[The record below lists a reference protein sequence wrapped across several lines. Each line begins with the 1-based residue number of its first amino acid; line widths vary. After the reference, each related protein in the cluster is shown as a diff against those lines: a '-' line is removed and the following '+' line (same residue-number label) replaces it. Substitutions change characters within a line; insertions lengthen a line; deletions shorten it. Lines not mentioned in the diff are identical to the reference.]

1 MKSYTPQDLTK
12 ESRSLPQLRVESC
25 TCSLQGQAELVLS
38 IQSWGAIFMLFWK
51 FSHILYIWKSIETY
65 LFFPVGIEISHML
78 PSIMESGY
86 MLVLRSSPKFFYFF
100 NLIPFEVVPCLSF
113 LSRDELFY
121 LAPLRKFR
129 VEACKFG
136 RKNVVLFLPLDSL
149 VTSEVRKSVTR
160 SCTWVIYFYLSKKE
174 EERGRGWSKCY
185 TWSQPLNSIPLPSKY
200 YGAYGAKYMFPWAR
214 IGSTPS
220 LSNNYWAS
228 YGI

>member
-1 MKSYTPQDLTK
+1 MDICSYSPWLK
-12 ESRSLPQLRVESC
+12 LHYAPF
-25 TCSLQGQAELVLS
+25 LS
-38 IQSWGAIFMLFWK
+38 Q
-51 FSHILYIWKSIETY
+51 
-65 LFFPVGIEISHML
+65 FFFI
-78 PSIMESGY
+78 
-86 MLVLRSSPKFFYFF
+86 
-100 NLIPFEVVPCLSF
+100 LIPFEVVPCLSF

-136 RKNVVLFLPLDSL
+136 RKNVELFLPLDSL

-200 YGAYGAKYMFPWAR
+200 YGAYGAKYMFLWAR

-220 LSNNYWAS
+220 LSNNYRAS
-228 YGI
+228 YGIKKKMKQLEIISEVIENKYQLLRLSSSAHTPPRLMLHHSLDG